1 MEFGKGNNRSLHSYS
16 VMRADR
22 HHINQEIKFDFTN
35 DKLCWCHVLADM
47 MWWEGHWSW
56 ENIFKNLNW
65 GMFYGLRDSSLQ
77 SVKAM
82 KNKESLRNCHGPEG
96 TKETWQDNQMQ
107 CDILN
112 CILEQKKDAG
122 RKTGEKRRKYVVEL
136 IIQLISWFL
145 KKGEA
150 GWRVYWNSLYYFLW
164 LFWNLKLF
172 QKSSWNNNM
181 AYHVYLWVF
190 P

>member
-1 MEFGKGNNRSLHSYS
+1 
-16 VMRADR
+16 
-22 HHINQEIKFDFTN
+22 
-35 DKLCWCHVLADM
+35 
-47 MWWEGHWSW
+47 
-56 ENIFKNLNW
+56 
-65 GMFYGLRDSSLQ
+65 MFYGLRDSSLQ